1 MTVSFRER
9 SVRPALRW
17 TVAHVEEVVAAL
29 LLSAMI
35 GSIGLSVFC
44 RYVLQASLS
53 WTEEVGEAP
62 DLGRATER
70 DASPAA
76 WRLTTGTPRTREGRS

>member
-1 MTVSFRER
+1 MPKAEFILKEN
-9 SVRPALRW
+9 PAL
-17 TVAHVEEVVAAL
+17 EEVRFLEDRLYDFLNVD
-29 LLSAMI
+29 AMI
-35 GSIGLSVFC
+35 AVDVNGT
-44 RYVLQASLS
+44 YVLQASLS